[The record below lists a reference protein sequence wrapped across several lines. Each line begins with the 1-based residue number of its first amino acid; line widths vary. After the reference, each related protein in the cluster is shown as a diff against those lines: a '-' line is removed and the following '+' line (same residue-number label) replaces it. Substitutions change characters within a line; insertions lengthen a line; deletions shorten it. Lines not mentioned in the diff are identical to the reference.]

1 LNGENGHAE
10 EQFHAVIFSA
20 TLRLRQRR
28 FRGLKANSFEL
39 AKSAVRCLENRRE
52 NTLSDFYRQRH
63 LQESIPAVTAADNPT
78 ADDRPL
84 LRAWS
89 RGRDEA
95 AFTQFVQRHLGMV
108 QGAALRKTAR
118 VDLSEDVAQAVF
130 ALAARRAAALA
141 EHPCPAAW
149 LHRTAVLESANALR
163 RELKHRKLAAAML
176 IQPDT
181 SRDSALPHAALPHLD
196 DALNTLPEHD
206 RRAVL
211 LRFGEKLSYDQM
223 AARLGKS
230 ADACQKQTSR
240 ALDRLRSVLSR
251 KVAGVTATALA
262 AGLVSALHTPAS
274 AAAVKVSAAAI
285 AAAPKISLAAIAS
298 HILHT
303 MSTGKQIAA
312 ATGLVALLA
321 SVPLGYSYSEA
332 DALRTQLEAR
342 SAGTPAPAMAAAD
355 FSPRT
360 RTLEPPGS
368 RVIPGMSNT
377 EAERTIA
384 MLRGLRGKLLTS
396 AQMAEV
402 CGQIMSLPETH
413 LPKALESM
421 SAFTGLLPAGVLRA
435 MVFARWG
442 ELAPESG
449 IAALDAAKLDM
460 FTGEFARYALAGGWM
475 ERDPQGLAA
484 WLKSNP
490 KAPLA
495 GVLGTVVAL
504 DVKHFDRA
512 TMQQL
517 YDVVPNGNFPGVLE
531 LEFESQQ
538 EDGDVA
544 AVAARLLAK
553 APDDHRR
560 DQLLASA
567 AGHIAEGD
575 PRAALEF
582 VVAHP
587 DPRGQLSQMAMDAAA
602 GEWARRDFTGALQW
616 AYGWQGPKHF
626 TDQVWKEAGRQ
637 TEEEILRITSTAP
650 DAAMRDYSL
659 QHIALESAARDPE
672 KALRLLSLL
681 PDEPRHAGYERY
693 GAIRA
698 GESVVRTSEW
708 LVDLPASPDKDAA
721 IAGFAPV
728 LAKSEPDA
736 AVIWAASIQDG
747 TARSELVRQL
757 GSAWLGKS
765 PDAARAWMEQ
775 SEHLTAADR
784 AAILATP

>member
-1 LNGENGHAE
+1 M
-10 EQFHAVIFSA
+10 
-20 TLRLRQRR
+20 
-28 FRGLKANSFEL
+28 
-39 AKSAVRCLENRRE
+39 
-52 NTLSDFYRQRH
+52 
-63 LQESIPAVTAADNPT
+63 TAADHPT
-78 ADDRPL
+78 AADQPL
-84 LRAWS
+84 LQAWS

-95 AFTQFVQRHLGMV
+95 AFTQFVDRHLGMV

-176 IQPDT
+176 ILPDT

-206 RRAVL
+206 RRVVL

-262 AGLVSALHTPAS
+262 AGLVPVLNTPAS
-274 AAAVKVSAAAI
+274 AAAVNVSAAAI
-285 AAAPKISLAAIAS
+285 SAAPKVSLAALTS

-312 ATGLVALLA
+312 AAGLVALLV
-321 SVPLGYSYSEA
+321 SVPLGFSYSEA
-332 DALRTQLEAR
+332 AALRTQLETR
-342 SAGTPAPAMAAAD
+342 TGLTPASGIPSAVISQKAIT
-355 FSPRT
+355 P
-360 RTLEPPGS
+360 EPPGI
-368 RVIPGMSNT
+368 RVIAGVSDA

-384 MLRGLRGKLLTS
+384 MLRGLQGKLLTS
-396 AQMAEV
+396 TQISEV
-402 CGQIMSLPETH
+402 SGQILTLPETH
-413 LPKALESM
+413 LSKALEAM
-421 SAFTGLLPAGVLRA
+421 SGFTGLLPAGILRA

-449 IAALDAAKLDM
+449 LAALEAAKLDM
-460 FTGEFARYALAGGWM
+460 FTGEAARHALASGWM

-484 WLKSNP
+484 WLKANP
-490 KAPLA
+490 KDKMA
-495 GVLGTVVAL
+495 GVLAAIVGL
-504 DVKHFDRA
+504 SLKHFDRA
-512 TMQQL
+512 TIQQL
-517 YDVVPNGNFPGVLE
+517 GDVSPTGHYPGALE

-538 EDGDVA
+538 EDGDIA
-544 AVAARLLAK
+544 AVGERLLAR
-553 APDDHRR
+553 AADDHRR
-560 DQLLASA
+560 DQLLRDVASNLA
-567 AGHIAEGD
+567 AKD

-582 VVAHP
+582 VIAHP
-587 DPRGQLSQMAMDAAA
+587 DPRGQVSQMAMDAAVH
-602 GEWARRDFTGALQW
+602 EWAAKDLAGALKW
-616 AYGWQGPKHF
+616 AYGWQGPKQF

-650 DAAMRDYSL
+650 DSAMRDYSL
-659 QHIALESAARDPE
+659 QHIALETAARDPE
-672 KALRLLSLL
+672 KALRLLSHL
-681 PDEPRHAGYERY
+681 PDAPRHDAYERY

-736 AVIWAASIQDG
+736 AVIWAASIQDAA
-747 TARSELVRQL
+747 ARSELVRQL
-757 GSAWLGKS
+757 GGAWLGKS
-765 PDAARAWMEQ
+765 PERARAWIEQ
-775 SEHLTAADR
+775 SDHLNAADR
-784 AAILATP
+784 VAILATP

>member
-1 LNGENGHAE
+1 
-10 EQFHAVIFSA
+10 
-20 TLRLRQRR
+20 
-28 FRGLKANSFEL
+28 
-39 AKSAVRCLENRRE
+39 
-52 NTLSDFYRQRH
+52 
-63 LQESIPAVTAADNPT
+63 
-78 ADDRPL
+78 
-84 LRAWS
+84 
-89 RGRDEA
+89 
-95 AFTQFVQRHLGMV
+95 MV

-118 VDLSEDVAQAVF
+118 PELAEEVAQAVF

-176 IQPDT
+176 TQPDT
-181 SRDSALPHAALPHLD
+181 SPDATLPHAALPHLD

-230 ADACQKQTSR
+230 PDACQKQTSR
-240 ALDRLRSVLSR
+240 ALDRLRTVLSR

-262 AGLVSALHTPAS
+262 AGLVAALNTPAS

-285 AAAPKISLAAIAS
+285 AAAPKLSPAALTL
-298 HILHT
+298 HIIHT

-312 ATGLVALLA
+312 AAAVVVLLA
-321 SVPLGYSYSEA
+321 SVPLGLSYSEA
-332 DALRTQLEAR
+332 ATLRKQLEAR
-342 SAGTPAPAMAAAD
+342 STPAYPPAESAPAV
-355 FSPRT
+355 SPQT
-360 RTLEPPGS
+360 KVAESPGS
-368 RVIPGMSNT
+368 RVLPGVSDA

-402 CGQIMSLPETH
+402 SGQIMALPESH
-413 LPKALESM
+413 LSKALEAM
-421 SAFTGLLPAGVLRA
+421 SGFTGLLPAGVLRA

-442 ELAPESG
+442 EVAPESG

-460 FTGEFARYALAGGWM
+460 FTGEAARFALASGWM

-484 WLKSNP
+484 WLKANP

-504 DVKHFDRA
+504 GVKHFDRA

-567 AGHIAEGD
+567 VRHIADRD

-582 VVAHP
+582 VIAHP

-602 GEWARRDFTGALQW
+602 QEWAAKDLAGALQW
-616 AYGWQGPKHF
+616 AYGWQGPKLL
-626 TDQVWKEAGRQ
+626 TDQVWKAAGRQ
-637 TEEEILRITSTAP
+637 SEEEILRITASAP
-650 DAAMRDYSL
+650 DAAMRDYAL
-659 QHIALESAARDPE
+659 QHIALEAAAREPE
-672 KALRLLSLL
+672 KALHLMTHL
-681 PDEPRHAGYERY
+681 PDESRHTAYERY

-698 GESVVRTSEW
+698 GESVVKTSEW

-736 AVIWAASIQDG
+736 AVIWAASIQDEA
-747 TARSELVRQL
+747 ARSELVRQL
-757 GSAWLGKS
+757 GSAWIGRS
-765 PDAARAWMEQ
+765 PNAARTWIEQ
-775 SEHLTAADR
+775 SEHLTADDR
-784 AAILATP
+784 AALLATP